1 VHANVGTLHVVIHRS
16 IGGSFRGEGR
26 AAWKTL
32 NVIRRPTDT
41 QMVRWR
47 LGDSLPIATTI
58 AVACAFALL
67 LLPAQGRNQLEIA
80 TAATLALA
88 LVVLARRLP
97 QKPLPSVLVCVGYV
111 LVAALLRDAAAG
123 SVSGFAAL
131 YLLPVIWL
139 AWTAGRREVLI
150 VFAAVLGAL
159 VAPLAIASSSYPAN
173 SGRASAI
180 LMVAVIAVAATIRLL
195 RSETSQ
201 ATSKLH
207 EEAELLAQQNEGLRQ
222 LDRMKDEFIA
232 IISHELRT
240 PLSSITGYL
249 ELVLDD
255 AHLLTPDHRQFLTVI
270 SRNVDRLTLLANDLL
285 LLAAAENG
293 TLALAKSDFELS
305 ALLEEVANAA
315 RPHAAEQQI
324 VLRLEVD
331 VEGAELHA
339 DRPRLAQLFDNL
351 ISNAIKFTP
360 AGGSVTLRALRVGDH
375 VVVEVEDSGI
385 GVDADELPRLF
396 DRFYRARTAT
406 DRNVGGT
413 GLGLAIAKTIADAH
427 DATLDVTSELGGGT
441 TFRLQLPPAAL
452 AVPGAAPRVRS
463 LAHR

>member
-1 VHANVGTLHVVIHRS
+1 M
-16 IGGSFRGEGR
+16 
-26 AAWKTL
+26 
-32 NVIRRPTDT
+32 IRRPTDT

-331 VEGAELHA
+331 VEGQADLRA

-360 AGGSVTLRALRVGDH
+360 AGGSVSLRALRACDH
-375 VVVEVEDSGI
+375 VIVEVEDSGI
-385 GVDADELPRLF
+385 GVAADELPRLF

-427 DATLDVTSELGGGT
+427 DATLDVKSELGGGT